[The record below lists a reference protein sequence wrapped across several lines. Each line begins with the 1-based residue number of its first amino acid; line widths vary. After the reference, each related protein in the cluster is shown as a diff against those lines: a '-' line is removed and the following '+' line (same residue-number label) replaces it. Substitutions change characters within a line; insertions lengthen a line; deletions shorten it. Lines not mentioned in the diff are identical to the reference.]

1 MTAVGFRLPSSVAR
15 GCRLAF
21 AGVFGDK
28 RRIVLFSRQ
37 PMRRFALALL
47 FLAALAGPVLAQ
59 AFPYYADPSAR
70 EASPDAGA
78 VPSIRFLT
86 TPDFPPF
93 NYRDKSGQLVG
104 YNIDLAGKICALLK
118 IACTMQSWPWDQ
130 AVTALGDNQG
140 DALIA
145 GVAVSPQN
153 AKSLD
158 FSNVYFGFPARF
170 VTRAVDAKA
179 FDPDRLAGQTI
190 AVRKETAHADFI
202 GRYLPKVNARS
213 FPTEDEALAAVK
225 AGTAYA
231 YFGDGMRAAFWLN
244 DNPGCCAF
252 AGQPYFRPDLFGEG
266 LAIAVPA
273 GRDALRRAL
282 NSALVRLKRDGTL
295 DALYLRWFPVG
306 FY

>member
-1 MTAVGFRLPSSVAR
+1 MPG
-15 GCRLAF
+15 RLAF
-21 AGVFGDK
+21 ADVFGDK
-28 RRIVLFSRQ
+28 RPIALFNRR

-47 FLAALAGPVLAQ
+47 FLAAFAGPVLAQ
-59 AFPYYADPSAR
+59 VFPYYADPSAR
-70 EASPDAGA
+70 EASPDTGA

-104 YNIDLAGKICALLK
+104 YNIDLAGKICSLLK

-130 AVTALGDNQG
+130 AVTALNDNQG

-153 AKSLD
+153 AKTLD

-170 VTRAVDAKA
+170 VTRADDAKA
-179 FDPDRLAGQTI
+179 FDPDQLAGRTI
-190 AVRKETAHADFI
+190 AVREGTAHASFV
-202 GRYLPKVNARS
+202 GRYLPKAKALPLAS
-213 FPTEDEALAAVK
+213 EDDALAAVK
-225 AGTAYA
+225 AGKAFA
-231 YFGDGMRAAFWLN
+231 YFGDGMRASFWLN
-244 DNPGCCAF
+244 NNPGCCAF
-252 AGQPYFRPDLFGEG
+252 AGKPYFRPDLFGEG

-282 NSALVRLKRDGTL
+282 NAALVRLKRDGTL

>member
-1 MTAVGFRLPSSVAR
+1 
-15 GCRLAF
+15 
-21 AGVFGDK
+21 
-28 RRIVLFSRQ
+28 
-37 PMRRFALALL
+37 MRRVAIALL
-47 FLAALAGPVLAQ
+47 FFAICAGPALAQ

-70 EASPDAGA
+70 EASPDTSA

-104 YNIDLAGKICALLK
+104 YDIDLAGKICSLLK
-118 IACTMQSWPWDQ
+118 IACTIQSWPWDQ
-130 AVTALGDNQG
+130 ATKALEDNQG

-145 GVAVSPQN
+145 GVAVTPQN

-170 VTRAVDAKA
+170 VTRAGDARA
-179 FDPDRLAGQTI
+179 FDPDALAGRTI
-190 AVRKETAHADFI
+190 AVRQGSAHADFV
-202 GRYLPKVNARS
+202 GRYLPKAKELP
-213 FPTEDEALAAVK
+213 FATEDDALAAVK
-225 AGTAYA
+225 AGEAYA
-231 YFGDGMRAAFWLN
+231 YFGDGMRASFWLN

-252 AGQPYFRPDLFGEG
+252 TGKPYFRPDLFGEG

-273 GRDALRRAL
+273 GRDAVRRAL